1 MTESINTLDKAT
13 LGKFTQGNF
22 MHGHMVNLNKKY
34 YLGLKVYSKFP
45 DWVDFLLVELHWE
58 GSAINR
64 ATLFS

>member
-1 MTESINTLDKAT
+1 MTDNINTLDKAT

-22 MHGHMVNLNKKY
+22 MHGEFIQKKY
-34 YLGLKVYSKFP
+34 DLGLKVNCKFP